1 MVCLVEMGISETK
14 FSSLVGDMIR
24 RAIPFLFYA
33 AVIFG
38 QISGFQDV
46 GPTQAAP
53 LFIYGKEINH
63 IITHFLSSHGLAAR
77 PSLDDGRRFRACT
90 VPLKISPFH
99 GNFRTVTV
107 QCPDVDG
114 WKIAVR
120 TRTGEPLKS
129 AFSRSASISDA
140 PNPKATDNIIAKPM
154 IVVMKRSVKR
164 GATITADDVKLAPL
178 PRKSSKYY
186 FTHLDDVVLRK
197 ASRDLGIGQVVQARQ
212 LELNWTIRKGQKV
225 QIEHRV
231 GPIQVLSEGIAL
243 MDAQLGDAV
252 RILNVRS
259 RREIEGRVVS
269 EKKISIGAKMSDI
282 YVVN

>member
-1 MVCLVEMGISETK
+1 MGMSETK
-14 FSSLVGDMIR
+14 FSSLVGDVIR
-24 RAIPFLFYA
+24 RLFPFLFF
-33 AVIFG
+33 AVMLFG
-38 QISGFQDV
+38 QISGFKDL
-46 GPTQAAP
+46 GTTHAAP

-63 IITHFLSSHGLAAR
+63 SIMHFLSSHGLKAR

-90 VPLKISPFH
+90 VPLKISPLY
-99 GNFRTVTV
+99 GNFQTVTV

-120 TRTGEPLKS
+120 TRTNQAVKNVS
-129 AFSRSASISDA
+129 SQSASTSEI
-140 PNPKATDNIIAKPM
+140 PKPKATDNIIATPLV
-154 IVVMKRSVKR
+154 VVMSRSVKR
-164 GATITADDVKLAPL
+164 GTIITADDVELLPL
-178 PRKSSKYY
+178 PRKSIKHY
-186 FTHLDDVVLRK
+186 FTHIDDVMLRK
-197 ASRDLGIGQVVQARQ
+197 ASRDLGIGQVVQVRQ
-212 LELNWTIRKGQKV
+212 LELDWTIRKGQKV

-282 YVVN
+282 YVVNSTVRR

>member
-1 MVCLVEMGISETK
+1 MSETK

-24 RAIPFLFYA
+24 RAFPYLFCA
-33 AVIFG
+33 IMFFG
-38 QISGFQDV
+38 QISGFKDV
-46 GPTQAAP
+46 GTTQAAS

-63 IITHFLSSHGLAAR
+63 IITHFLSSHGLKAR

-90 VPLKISPFH
+90 VPLKISPLH

-120 TRTGEPLKS
+120 TRTGQTLKS
-129 AFSRSASISDA
+129 VSSQSASISET
-140 PNPKATDNIIAKPM
+140 PSPKANDNIIATPLV
-154 IVVMKRSVKR
+154 VVMRRSVKR
-164 GATITADDVKLAPL
+164 GAAITAEDVKLVPL
-178 PRKSSKYY
+178 PRKSSKHY
-186 FTHLDDVVLRK
+186 FTNIDDVLLRK

-225 QIEHRV
+225 QIEHRI

-243 MDAQLGDAV
+243 MDAQIGDAV
-252 RILNVRS
+252 RILNIRS
-259 RREIEGRVVS
+259 KREIEGRVVS

-282 YVVN
+282 YVVKETVRR